1 MFKNKS
7 LGVKLSAGFGIVL
20 TLLVVITT
28 LSITRMKVVYKAVN
42 EIVEV
47 TDKKIEVANDLV
59 DQFRELAIS
68 ARNIALSHVM
78 TISRR
83 KKKKKS
89 LSSV

>member
-28 LSITRMKVVYKAVN
+28 LSITRMKVVYEAAN

-68 ARNIALSHVM
+68 ARNIALSHD
-78 TISRR
+78 
-83 KKKKKS
+83 
-89 LSSV
+89 

>member
-1 MFKNKS
+1 MQ
-7 LGVKLSAGFGIVL
+7 LSAGFGIVL

-59 DQFRELAIS
+59 DQFRELANS
-68 ARNIALSHVM
+68 ARNIALSHDDNLKEEEK
-78 TISRR
+78 RNR
-83 KKKKKS
+83 
-89 LSSV
+89 